1 MPVFI
6 HDIATAVPE
15 IAYRQDFLR
24 DVMLRQFEGR
34 ARAQNLV
41 RRIYDRSGIE
51 RRHSVVTDLDS
62 KTDTFLLFD
71 RQQDALTPGTAAR
84 NAVYVDAARRL
95 ALDVGHG
102 LFDGEAGFRPNEVT
116 HLITVS
122 CTGCAAPGF
131 DHALM
136 RGLGLPAS
144 AHRYHVGFM
153 GCFAAFQ
160 AMQMADAFC
169 RADPEAVVLAVCV
182 EVCTIHL
189 QHDDTPDH
197 LVSGAVFADGAAG
210 FLASA
215 RAPEPAAAGY
225 RIEALASALSDDGER
240 DMVWELGDTGF
251 QIGLS
256 RYVPALLAS
265 HLAEVLEPLRPLFA
279 DDRDRAQWAVHPG
292 GRAIL
297 DKVEDALDLDAGQ
310 LAASRHVLARYGNM
324 SSATILF
331 VLRELL
337 EGAGGDGAAPVVA
350 MAFGPGLT
358 IESGLLTR
366 LPRGRVQ

>member
-1 MPVFI
+1 MSVFI

-15 IAYRQDFLR
+15 TAYRQEFLR

-34 ARAQNLV
+34 AQTQTLV
-41 RRIYDRSGIE
+41 RRIYDHSGIE
-51 RRHSVVTDLDS
+51 RRHSVVVDLDGE
-62 KTDTFLLFD
+62 TDTFLLFD
-71 RQQDALTPGTAAR
+71 RDLGALTPGTAAR
-84 NAVYVDAARRL
+84 NAVYVEAARRL

-102 LFDGEAGFRPNEVT
+102 LLDGESGFQPGDVT

-131 DHALM
+131 DYALM
-136 RGLGLPAS
+136 RDLGLPAS
-144 AHRYHVGFM
+144 VHRYHVGFM

-169 RADPEAVVLAVCV
+169 RADPDAVVLAVCV

-189 QHDDTPDH
+189 QLDETPDH

-215 RAPEPAAAGY
+215 RTPEEGAAGF
-225 RIEALASALSDDGER
+225 RIEALASALSDVGER

-251 QIGLS
+251 EIGLS
-256 RYVPALLAS
+256 RYVPALLTA
-265 HLAEVLEPLRPLFA
+265 HLAEVLEPLRPLFD
-279 DDRDRAQWAVHPG
+279 DDRERAQWAVHPG

-297 DKVEDALDLDAGQ
+297 DKVEDALGLDAAQ
-310 LAASRHVLARYGNM
+310 LAASRHVLAQYGNM
-324 SSATILF
+324 SSPTILF

-337 EGAGGDGAAPVVA
+337 EGAGDDGASPVVA

-366 LPRGRVQ
+366 LPRGPVQ